1 MFRKDV
7 VKSYN
12 ALLKKQQKLMDGMS
26 NLGREKDYKVQ
37 KIEKKYTSKIDS
49 YIRQQQAISL
59 KVELVRRYVGSTDY
73 EKAEIVNKIKKEKV

>member
-59 KVELVRRYVGSTDY
+59 KVELVKRYVGSTDY
-73 EKAEIVNKIKKEKV
+73 EKAEIVNKIKKEKA